1 MPPSLSCPA
10 QAVKEGRRAANPAE
24 MQFLKA
30 AVVLVGALVAESRV
44 GLSALSVDAPA
55 GVVGEACGEAEYERF
70 KTIVCDLREAC
81 GCKGVL
87 CEQEWCNGYM
97 SKWKKE
103 FGACTAKGCPVK

>member
-1 MPPSLSCPA
+1 
-10 QAVKEGRRAANPAE
+10 
-24 MQFLKA
+24 MQLLKA
-30 AVVLVGALVAESRV
+30 VVVLILSVAAEARV
-44 GLSALSVDAPA
+44 GQALSVALDAPA
-55 GVVGEACGEAEYERF
+55 GVVGEACGDAEYERF

-103 FGACTAKGCPVK
+103 FGACTVKGCPVK

>member
-1 MPPSLSCPA
+1 
-10 QAVKEGRRAANPAE
+10 

-30 AVVLVGALVAESRV
+30 AVVLVAGALVAEARV
-44 GLSALSVDAPA
+44 GQALSVDAPA

-97 SKWKKE
+97 TKWKKE